1 MDPTELLA
9 MGSNGVVV
17 AAILAAYK
25 AHELWSA
32 KRNGG
37 TTYSRVAV
45 LESKVDELTGTIS
58 ELEKKL
64 TLFHRD
70 FMIHRENVR
79 LHWARSEGR
88 SEGKEQALRE
98 VSDV

>member
-1 MDPTELLA
+1 MDPTELLS
-9 MGSNGVVV
+9 MGSNGIVV

-25 AHELWSA
+25 AHELYSA
-32 KRNGG
+32 KKNGG

-58 ELEKKL
+58 SLEQKL
-64 TLFHRD
+64 ALFHRD

-79 LHWARSEGR
+79 LHWARI
-88 SEGKEQALRE
+88 EGKEQALRE
-98 VSDV
+98 VNDG

>member
-9 MGSNGVVV
+9 MGSNGVIV

-32 KRNGG
+32 KKNGG
-37 TTYSRVAV
+37 SSRVAV
-45 LESKVDELTGTIS
+45 LEAKVTELTGAIS
-58 ELEKKL
+58 ALEQKL
-64 TLFHRD
+64 ALFHRD

-79 LHWARSEGR
+79 LHWAKQEGR
-88 SEGKEQALRE
+88 ESALRE
-98 VSDV
+98 VNDG

>member
-32 KRNGG
+32 KKNGG
-37 TTYSRVAV
+37 STYSRVAV

-70 FMIHRENVR
+70 FMVHRENVR
-79 LHWARSEGR
+79 LHWARI
-88 SEGKEQALRE
+88 EGKEQALRE
-98 VSDV
+98 VSDG

>member
-1 MDPTELLA
+1 MDPTALVE
-9 MGSNGVVV
+9 MGSNGVLV
-17 AAILAAYK
+17 AIVLAAFK
-25 AHELWSA
+25 ALEARSA
-32 KRNGG
+32 KKNGG
-37 TTYSRVAV
+37 TVYARVAV
-45 LESKVDELTGTIS
+45 LEAKVDELTGTVS

-98 VSDV
+98 VGDG

>member
-9 MGSNGVVV
+9 MGSNGVIV

-32 KRNGG
+32 KKNGG

-45 LESKVDELTGTIS
+45 LEARVTELTGEIS
-58 ELEKKL
+58 KLQEKL
-64 TLFHRD
+64 ALFHRD
-70 FMIHRENVR
+70 FCVHRESVR
-79 LHWARSEGR
+79 LHWAKE
-88 SEGKEQALRE
+88 EGKEQALRE
-98 VSDV
+98 VSDG

>member
-45 LESKVDELTGTIS
+45 LEAKVDELTGTVS

-79 LHWARSEGR
+79 LHWARI
-88 SEGKEQALRE
+88 EGKEQALRE
-98 VSDV
+98 VNDG

>member
-45 LESKVDELTGTIS
+45 LEARVEELTNEIN
-58 ELEKKL
+58 KL
-64 TLFHRD
+64 
-70 FMIHRENVR
+70 
-79 LHWARSEGR
+79 
-88 SEGKEQALRE
+88 Q
-98 VSDV
+98 